1 MGRLVKGVPTFYI
14 NCTYKFKQI
23 LRILFS
29 LVITL
34 KPIKP
39 TWHFLLIK
47 SDVNL
52 MWTIFTRSE
61 RNIEEIIAF
70 GFDFGKGC
78 CLLSTN
84 IHSQGSFTSITAV
97 N

>member
-14 NCTYKFKQI
+14 NCTNSKNSTNSF
-23 LRILFS
+23 LF
-29 LVITL
+29 TL